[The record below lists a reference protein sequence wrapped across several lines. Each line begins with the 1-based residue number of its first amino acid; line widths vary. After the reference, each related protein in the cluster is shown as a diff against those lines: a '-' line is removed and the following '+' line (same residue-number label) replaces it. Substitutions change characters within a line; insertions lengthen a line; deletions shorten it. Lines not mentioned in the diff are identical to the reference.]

1 MERRGFREGHRG
13 KQMDQK
19 GAEKGREL
27 TTWWV
32 GGKTAGRVSKLEA

>member
-1 MERRGFREGHRG
+1 MYGRRGFREGHRR

-19 GAEKGREL
+19 GAEKGIEL

-32 GGKTAGRVSKLEA
+32 MGKIVGLS